1 MHHPMPAS
9 VLIFLSLL
17 LSFGSLH
24 GESLRHLFSI
34 EGFATPESVVIDPAT
49 GLGYVSNMA
58 TPPETYWADTGKGF
72 ISRLRPDGTL
82 DELRWVE
89 STEAFLIHQPKG
101 MAIHEGMLYV
111 ADNSRV
117 LVLSL
122 SDPRPPTALEVSGAQ
137 QLNDMATDGK
147 HVYVSDT
154 GTGNILRLDLDGQGR
169 HELIGQI
176 EGINGITLRDGILFA
191 ASWTLHEIFEVSLTG
206 AHVPKAFGLDQQ
218 FTNLDGIERMPDGSF
233 IVSDFTGNKVAA
245 VSADRQRVKTLY
257 ELTTPADIGIDWK
270 RGRLYVPQLES
281 DRVVVLSLAP

>member
-1 MHHPMPAS
+1 MPAS
-9 VLIFLSLL
+9 VLISLSLL
-17 LSFGSLH
+17 LSFGSLQ

-34 EGFATPESVVIDPAT
+34 EGFSTPESVVIDPAT

-58 TPPETYWADTGKGF
+58 TPPETYWEDTGKGF

-89 STEAFLIHQPKG
+89 STEAFVIHQPKG
-101 MAIHEGMLYV
+101 MAIHEGTLYV

-122 SDPRPPTALEVSGAQ
+122 RDPRPPMALEVSGAQ

-154 GTGNILRLDLDGQGR
+154 GTGRILRLDLDGQGR

-206 AHVPKAFGLDQQ
+206 AHAPKAFGLDHQ

-270 RGRLYVPQLES
+270 RGRLYVPQLQS